1 MSVDCGLDDFR
12 GPKGLIP
19 KLKTFEKDLD
29 YRQVINP

>member
-29 YRQVINP
+29 YR